1 LNHLLKYQKALVV
14 VLMALYA
21 FITTPAQM
29 WHSHTYA
36 AAGAFA
42 STVEEGRQGIPLL
55 SEDSLDIHCGIC
67 AHHYSI
73 YIAETP
79 SCIEELLIN
88 HTLPGQEF
96 LCSITTI
103 PNPVFCN
110 KGPPRVC

>member
-1 LNHLLKYQKALVV
+1 LNHLTKYQKALVV

-29 WHSHTYA
+29 WHSHSH
-36 AAGAFA
+36 A
-42 STVEEGRQGIPLL
+42 STGAVSSTEQEGRQGISLI
-55 SEDSLDIHCGIC
+55 SEDSLDFSCGIC

-73 YIAETP
+73 YIADTP
-79 SCIEELLIN
+79 SCLQELLIN

-96 LCSITTI
+96 LCSITSI

-110 KGPPRVC
+110 KGPPRAC

>member
-1 LNHLLKYQKALVV
+1 V

-29 WHSHTYA
+29 WHGHTHGST
-36 AAGAFA
+36 GAVL
-42 STVEEGRQGIPLL
+42 SNEQEDRQGFPML

-73 YIAETP
+73 YVAETP
-79 SCIEELLIN
+79 SCIQELLII

-96 LCSITTI
+96 LCSIPTI
-103 PNPVFCN
+103 PNTVFCN
-110 KGPPRVC
+110 KGPPRAC